1 MSRTKICVGCVE
13 ENKECECEHENSV
26 KELGLELD
34 HTTCENSSCLHSVI
48 NMVGML
54 IGLGQLSM
62 PYAVENGGWIS
73 IFLLISIGVLTTYTS
88 HILGN
93 CLRRNP
99 KSKSY
104 SDLGHSAFG
113 RHGRLIVSVFIY
125 LEIFM
130 ALVSYTISL
139 HDNIAAAFPAT
150 FGHRN
155 GGHFHAG
162 KLTAVAVAIALPSLW
177 IRDLSSMSFLS
188 SGGILMSAIIFGSV
202 VYTAVFGGVLGDGR
216 IPVLRL
222 GNIPRV
228 SGIYLFGFGGHIVFP
243 NLYTSMKDPSKF
255 TKVSIVSFAMVTAL
269 YTALAITGAKMF
281 GPSVNSQITLSL
293 PKHLLVT
300 KIALWATVLTPM
312 TKYALEF
319 APLAIQLER
328 SLPST
333 MTDRTKLV
341 ARGFVGSALL
351 LVILALALTVPY
363 FGYVLSLTGSLV
375 SVTIAVT
382 LPSAFYL
389 KICWEGMS
397 KFTRV
402 ANLGFVVFGC
412 VLGVLGSLDS
422 SKMLAKELI
431 RVHGG

>member
-1 MSRTKICVGCVE
+1 MSGTKVCVACVE
-13 ENKECECEHENSV
+13 ENKECECHHENPV
-26 KELGLELD
+26 KELGLSDEASG
-34 HTTCENSSCLHSVI
+34 NSSFLHSVL

-62 PYAVENGGWIS
+62 PYTVESGGWIS
-73 IFLLISIGVLTTYTS
+73 IFLLISLGVLTTYTS

-93 CLRRNP
+93 CLRRHP

-104 SDLGHSAFG
+104 SDIGYNAFG
-113 RHGRLIVSVFIY
+113 RHGRLLSSLFIY
-125 LEIFM
+125 LAIFM

-150 FGHRN
+150 FTNLHN
-155 GGHFHAG
+155 GSFPAA

-177 IRDLSSMSFLS
+177 IRDLSSISFLS
-188 SGGILMSAIIFGSV
+188 SGGILMSAVIFMSV
-202 VYTAVFGGVLGDGR
+202 VYTAMFGGVLDDGK

-222 GNIPRV
+222 RNIPTV
-228 SGIYLFGFGGHIVFP
+228 SGIYLFGYGGHIVFP

-255 TKVSIVSFAMVTAL
+255 TKVSIVSFATVTAL
-269 YTALAITGAKMF
+269 YISLAFTGAKMF
-281 GPSVNSQITLSL
+281 GPNVNPQVTLSL

-319 APLAIQLER
+319 APIAIQIER
-328 SLPST
+328 SLPLT
-333 MTDRTKLV
+333 MTGRTKLV
-341 ARGFVGSALL
+341 ARGLVGSTLL
-351 LVILALALTVPY
+351 LVILVLALTVPY

-375 SVTIAVT
+375 SVTIAVI
-382 LPSAFYL
+382 LPCAFYV

-397 KFTRV
+397 KFTRA
-402 ANLGFVVFGC
+402 ANLGFLVFGC
-412 VLGVLGSLDS
+412 VLGVLGSFNS
-422 SKMLAKELI
+422 SKLLVIKLVG
-431 RVHGG
+431 VHGN